1 MTWLTTLSKFA
12 GLFNRL
18 LDKWEQYDAKRQQQR
33 RQVRRN
39 SVKDDPDRAFVEL
52 FGEPDGVPN
61 RTSEKSAALRPDTAR
76 APVEPDR

>member
-18 LDKWEQYDAKRQQQR
+18 LDKWEQYDQERKRRR
-33 RQVRRN
+33 RQARRD
-39 SVKDDPDRAFVEL
+39 SVKDDPDRAFAEL
-52 FGEPDGVPN
+52 FGEPDGLSN
-61 RTSEKSAALRPDTAR
+61 RPSEKSDALRPDTAK